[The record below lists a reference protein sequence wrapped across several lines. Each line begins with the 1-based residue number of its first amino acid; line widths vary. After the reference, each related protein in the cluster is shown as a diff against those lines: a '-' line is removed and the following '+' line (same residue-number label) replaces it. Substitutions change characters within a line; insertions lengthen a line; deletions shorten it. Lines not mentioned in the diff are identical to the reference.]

1 MFLHSIT
8 GLLANLC
15 LFCQVGITALIRGEI
30 SIVQSSMVGSILSS
44 ILLVRTPYPPVST
57 LPLLKIMEILGSC
70 FFSAGYD
77 KAVVKFNMDVTSI
90 MSSLMIVASASLI
103 VPSVLYASFESPEPS
118 DSEDPVLVL
127 SYIASIILLIFYV
140 IYLYF
145 QLKSHA
151 HLFKDSNAGEEA
163 EVHKLDGWA
172 ASVVLILA
180 TVGVTVCSDYLVDS
194 IDGIVEAS
202 HISRSF
208 IGLIIVPIVGN
219 AGEYVTTVKAA
230 MTNKLDLAIG
240 IVVGSTLQIAL
251 FVTPFLV
258 ILGWIIG
265 QNMELRFD
273 PFETTVFFLA
283 VVVVN
288 CLIRD
293 GRTNYF
299 EGALLVGT

>member
-1 MFLHSIT
+1 
-8 GLLANLC
+8 
-15 LFCQVGITALIRGEI
+15 
-30 SIVQSSMVGSILSS
+30 
-44 ILLVRTPYPPVST
+44 
-57 LPLLKIMEILGSC
+57 MEILGSC
-70 FFSAGYD
+70 FFTAGYGTD
-77 KAVVKFNMDVTSI
+77 IVTFNMDVTSI

-103 VPSVLYASFESPEPS
+103 VPSALYATFESS
-118 DSEDPVLVL
+118 DSSDPDDHPVLVL
-127 SYIASIILLIFYV
+127 SYIASIILLIFYI

-151 HLFKDSNAGEEA
+151 HLFSDSNDSNDGEEV
-163 EVHKLDGWA
+163 EVHKLDVWA
-172 ASVVLILA
+172 ASIVLILA
-180 TVGVTVCSDYLVDS
+180 TVGVAVCSDYLVDS

-202 HISRSF
+202 HISRAF

-219 AGEYVTTVKAA
+219 AGEYVITVKAA
-230 MTNKLDLAIG
+230 MSNKLDLAIG

-258 ILGWIIG
+258 ILGWIIDR
-265 QNMELRFD
+265 QMELRFER
-273 PFETTVFFLA
+273 FETTVFFLA
-283 VVVVN
+283 VIVVN